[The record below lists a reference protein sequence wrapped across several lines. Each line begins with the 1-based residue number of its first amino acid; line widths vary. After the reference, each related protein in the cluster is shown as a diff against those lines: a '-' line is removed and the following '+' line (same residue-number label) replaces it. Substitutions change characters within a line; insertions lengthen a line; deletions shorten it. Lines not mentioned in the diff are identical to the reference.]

1 MMQPLVRRG
10 GIRTADG
17 YRFELTGGHPALDLA
32 NTLDER
38 PTPNPREL
46 LSGWDDLM
54 DWCEQSAVIDLAA
67 VRRLRRSGAL
77 RPEEAA
83 AVVRRVRFLRE
94 SLFRLFAAAAAGRPL
109 PAEHLAILND
119 ALTQALPR
127 LYLAPANGGFRW
139 AWAHPEEALDCMV
152 APVVHAAAELLL
164 DRERLGRV
172 RICEAADSCRWL
184 FLDLSRNRSR
194 RWCDMTVC
202 GNREKSR
209 RHQARARSRRSVRAR
224 RPAVRR

>member
-1 MMQPLVRRG
+1 MTVPVRRG
-10 GIRTADG
+10 GVRTPDG

-38 PTPNPREL
+38 PASTPREL
-46 LSGWDDLM
+46 LGGWDDLM
-54 DWCEQSAVIDLAA
+54 DWCGQSGVLDAA
-67 VRRLRRSGAL
+67 TVRRLRRSGAL

-83 AVVRRVRFLRE
+83 AVLRRVRFLRE
-94 SLFRLFAAAAAGRPL
+94 ALFRVFAAAAEGRAL
-109 PAEHLAILND
+109 PAEHLATLND
-119 ALTQALPR
+119 ALAQALPR
-127 LYLAPANGGFRW
+127 LRLTPAEGGLRW
-139 AWAHPEEALDCMV
+139 AWAHPDEALDVMV
-152 APVVHAAAELLL
+152 PPVVHAAAELLL
-164 DRERLGRV
+164 DRDRLARL

-209 RHQARARSRRSVRAR
+209 RHQARARSRRSLRAR
-224 RPAVRR
+224 